1 MIDSSNPF
9 LVWAYNGRRALLDD
23 IYNKRITDNSK
34 MFVEFTRHTPVMITN
49 GPAGL
54 NGSVKGFGFVPKK
67 EYVGEI
73 FDKLM
78 MVIGL
83 GESASENDRLKAL
96 IDIVY
101 SENTRDKIDFDK
113 LISLELAK
121 KHTWEN
127 VNSGCSSCTLVYYQP
142 PAISFEVRGSV
153 TIHSDDEYSM
163 FANAIHDIYHSKN
176 VKIAKNPA
184 YVINIDEIFDNSVKH
199 FGKKIH

>member
-9 LVWAYNGRRALLDD
+9 LIWAYNGRRALLDD

-54 NGSVKGFGFVPKK
+54 NGSVKGFGFVPRK
-67 EYVGEI
+67 EYIGEI
-73 FDKLM
+73 SDKLM
-78 MVIGL
+78 EVIRL

-101 SENTRDKIDFDK
+101 SENNREKIDFDK

-127 VNSGCSSCTLVYYQP
+127 VNNGCCSCTLVYYQP
-142 PAISFEVRGSV
+142 PVISFEVRGSA
-153 TIHSDDEYSM
+153 TIHRNDEYSM

-176 VKIAKNPA
+176 VEIANNPA
-184 YVINIDEIFDNSVKH
+184 YVVDIAEIFDNSVKH
-199 FGKKIH
+199 FGKKIY